1 MMLEQWI
8 NHLVIHTLLTRW
20 KFFYY
25 CYLDTCTWVTAY
37 HTCCRF
43 PFTYENT
50 LYYSCT
56 GDDNDRQWCYFGD
69 DYFDNGSCD
78 GKMLFEVFII
88 FLNRFSLIK
97 TFYDKEP

>member
-1 MMLEQWI
+1 MMLEQCMI
-8 NHLVIHTLLTRW
+8 NHIVIHTLLTRW

-56 GDDNDRQWCYFGD
+56 EDDNDRQWCYFGD
-69 DYFDNGSCD
+69 DYDDTGGCY
-78 GKMLFEVFII
+78 GKMLFEIMKI
-88 FLNRFSLIK
+88 MKSK
-97 TFYDKEP
+97 TPPDLE